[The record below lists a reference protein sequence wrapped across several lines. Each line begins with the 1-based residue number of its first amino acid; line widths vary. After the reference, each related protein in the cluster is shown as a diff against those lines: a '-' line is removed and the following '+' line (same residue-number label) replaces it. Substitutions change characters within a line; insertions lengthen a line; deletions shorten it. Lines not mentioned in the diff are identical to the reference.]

1 MSKQG
6 QSACLRTARSSRCR
20 AGVVLGL
27 LLSLVVTVGSGC
39 SLVVMAGKMFLGNPR
54 LASEFTMATGVRLG
68 DAEET
73 VVVIARVPSYL
84 SGDLAT
90 LESDLI
96 TGVTDR
102 LIRESIK
109 ATEADEV
116 IDWIDERGTS
126 DDVEGAARKFETDYI
141 VHIELEEFENREENT
156 SSLHRGRAR
165 GTVRAYKV
173 ELVGGKRVP
182 RMIFDREFQTKHPRQ
197 QPVLVGE
204 VTQTAFARRHLEQLC
219 GDLARK
225 FHDHLPGAGI

>member
-6 QSACLRTARSSRCR
+6 QSACSRTARSSRCR

-39 SLVVMAGKMFLGNPR
+39 SLVVMAGKMFLGDPR
-54 LASEFTMATGVRLG
+54 LTSEFTMATGVRLG
-68 DAEET
+68 GAEET

-102 LIRESIK
+102 LVRESIK

-116 IDWIDERGTS
+116 HSNIGALSPSTDGLLVRTVLATNDSSTTPRVDKDAGENK
-126 DDVEGAARKFETDYI
+126 EG
-141 VHIELEEFENREENT
+141 
-156 SSLHRGRAR
+156 
-165 GTVRAYKV
+165 
-173 ELVGGKRVP
+173 
-182 RMIFDREFQTKHPRQ
+182 
-197 QPVLVGE
+197 
-204 VTQTAFARRHLEQLC
+204 
-219 GDLARK
+219 
-225 FHDHLPGAGI
+225 